1 LITDQGILGYLN
13 KRQYGFLLISISLLI
28 SVPSFLPEGALRN
41 LVQIILFSQ
50 AVLASLLISRAISGK
65 NLLFLLV
72 ASITFIIQWINL
84 VKGETLAV
92 HLIMLI
98 ISIIFW
104 GWVTIS
110 VLRQISK
117 ENEVSIQVIYGAIS
131 GYILIGLIG
140 AMVAAMIELVIPGSY
155 NFSVILNYDYSDF
168 FYFSFVTLTTLGYG
182 DITPVNRPAET
193 LSIVLSLAGQL
204 YMTIL
209 IAILIGKFLIR
220 KRD

>member
-1 LITDQGILGYLN
+1 
-13 KRQYGFLLISISLLI
+13 LISISLLI
-28 SVPSFLPEGALRN
+28 TVPSFLPEGALRN

-131 GYILIGLIG
+131 GYILIGLMG

-155 NFSVILNYDYSDF
+155 NFSVIIEYDYSDF

-220 KRD
+220 KMD

>member
-1 LITDQGILGYLN
+1 
-13 KRQYGFLLISISLLI
+13 
-28 SVPSFLPEGALRN
+28 
-41 LVQIILFSQ
+41 
-50 AVLASLLISRAISGK
+50 
-65 NLLFLLV
+65 
-72 ASITFIIQWINL
+72 
-84 VKGETLAV
+84 
-92 HLIMLI
+92 M
-98 ISIIFW
+98 
-104 GWVTIS
+104 TIS

-155 NFSVILNYDYSDF
+155 NFSVIIDYDYSDF